1 MRTGVR
7 ARTAERGSGV
17 WLRSW
22 TGIGALFLMFAAATL
37 LVSCGQD
44 QSQQGGGGEETA
56 PSGEEAESAGQAQAV
71 SLADITD
78 NPSEF
83 YGKQVTIS
91 GLVTDELGPDS
102 FAIGGDEFVG
112 GNSVPILGA
121 QQMDQ
126 IVQNP
131 ELLEE
136 SQGDLVQATGTV
148 QEFGQINNDE
158 IASDLNS
165 EFFSSFGDN
174 QAALVADSVVITP
187 QQGGGGGTTRQA
199 NQGVPVSLSAI
210 TDQPTEFY
218 GQTVTVSGPVAR
230 IAEPNKAYVIVSDQ
244 TMDGGEALEDV
255 GVLANQGVLVVDQ
268 SGISV
273 SEGQS
278 QQVTG
283 VVQQF
288 DLDQIEEDYGVSL
301 ENQQNNEVYSA
312 FEGRPAIVVGA
323 QGGSTQ

>member
-1 MRTGVR
+1 MSTVVR
-7 ARTAERGSGV
+7 SSGGA

-22 TGIGALFLMFAAATL
+22 TGIGTLFLMFAAATL
-37 LVSCGQD
+37 LASCGQE
-44 QSQQGGGGEETA
+44 QGQQGGGGGEETA

-83 YGKQVTIS
+83 YGKTVTVS

-112 GNSVPILGA
+112 GESLPVLGA
-121 QQMDQ
+121 QQLDQ

-136 SQGDLVQATGTV
+136 SQGDLIQATGTV
-148 QEFGQINNDE
+148 QEFSQINNDDV
-158 IASDLNS
+158 ASDLNA
-165 EFFSSFGDN
+165 EFFSPFEGG
-174 QAALVADSVVITP
+174 AALVADSVTITP
-187 QQGGGGGTTRQA
+187 QQGGGTTMQA

-230 IAEPNKAYVIVSDQ
+230 VVEPNAYVIVSDQ

-255 GVLANQGVLVVDQ
+255 GVLANQGVLIVDQ
-268 SGISV
+268 SGASV
-273 SEGQS
+273 NEGETS
-278 QQVTG
+278 QVTG

-288 DLDQIEEDYGVSL
+288 DLDQIEEDVGVAL
-301 ENQQNNEVYSA
+301 ENPNNEVYSA

-323 QGGSTQ
+323 QGGSTSSTTQ